1 MAENGEDKLLAV
13 VRHITKTL
21 GKSGTMTDDILQI
34 FSSFD
39 DRLSRDK
46 LSERIGRAAAAAEED
61 GPPGSSDIKRV
72 LRSLDRQISRFVAS
86 ERPIWSNSDESMA
99 FLDAVDSLLSLIRD
113 MDSVTSED
121 KMMIQH
127 AEDLIHQA
135 MIRLKDEFRAL
146 LDSQT
151 GGRPSDPISSSF
163 DSDGED
169 SEGDDQIPVAQPV
182 TDYDVVIDA
191 LPSGTVADLHDIAK
205 RMVAAGFEKECAQ
218 AYSICRR
225 DFLEE
230 SISRL
235 GLRLRTTEEVY
246 GMPWP
251 DIEEEIGRWV
261 KVINVAVR
269 ILFPSER
276 RLCDRVFAGLAAV
289 VRVAVFI
296 LFPSERRLCNR
307 VFAGLAAAGDLSL
320 AETCRGAM
328 RRLLAFPEAAAT
340 ASRSPERLFGLM
352 DVYEALR
359 ELVPEIA
366 SVFSG
371 ESSSVLPPPVR
382 RRRRPVAAAVRD
394 VFAELEN
401 RIRRDPVA
409 PPVAGGGLH
418 PMTRYVVNYLRAA
431 CRSRRT
437 LEEIMN
443 EDGGAAAGDQI
454 GWAMDLLLGNLE
466 SKSKCYRNPAQS
478 FLFLLNNGWYISQKV
493 KDGELGILLGEDW
506 IRGQTASVRRWRSSY
521 QRTTWGEVIDLL
533 NASREAS
540 SGSFSPAPASSL
552 GEKLQLFNELFGETY
567 RNQTGW
573 VVADERLATELRASA
588 IELVLPAYQSF
599 LRRLRS
605 SPAPEKSLGR
615 LVMYSPAD
623 VRARINRLFK
633 WSARNL

>member
-1 MAENGEDKLLAV
+1 MHPLEAE
-13 VRHITKTL
+13 
-21 GKSGTMTDDILQI
+21 
-34 FSSFD
+34 
-39 DRLSRDK
+39 
-46 LSERIGRAAAAAEED
+46 
-61 GPPGSSDIKRV
+61 
-72 LRSLDRQISRFVAS
+72 LRSLLEAQNGFSPVDGAGDDDD
-86 ERPIWSNSDESMA
+86 DEIP
-99 FLDAVDSLLSLIRD
+99 V
-113 MDSVTSED
+113 
-121 KMMIQH
+121 
-127 AEDLIHQA
+127 
-135 MIRLKDEFRAL
+135 
-146 LDSQT
+146 
-151 GGRPSDPISSSF
+151 GRPVP
-163 DSDGED
+163 EY
-169 SEGDDQIPVAQPV
+169 AA
-182 TDYDVVIDA
+182 VIDA
-191 LPSGTVADLHDIAK
+191 FPSATVADIHAVVK
-205 RMVAAGFEKECAQ
+205 RMVAAGLGEECLR
-218 AYSICRR
+218 AYSTCRG
-225 DFLEE
+225 DFLQE

-235 GLRLRTTEEVY
+235 GFRH
-246 GMPWP
+246 GPPWP
-251 DIEEEIGRWV
+251 AAEEEIARWV
-261 KVINVAVR
+261 
-269 ILFPSER
+269 E
-276 RLCDRVFAGLAAV
+276 V

-328 RRLLAFPEAAAT
+328 RRLFAFPEAAAT

-371 ESSSVLPPPVR
+371 ESSSVLLLQSAAAGAR
-382 RRRRPVAAAVRD
+382 LAAAVRD

-605 SPAPEKSLGR
+605 SPALEKSLGR

>member
-289 VRVAVFI
+289 A
-296 LFPSERRLCNR
+296 
-307 VFAGLAAAGDLSL
+307 DLSL
-320 AETCRGAM
+320 AEVCRGPAM
-328 RRLLAFPEAAAT
+328 QLLGFADAVAVGGKA
-340 ASRSPERLFGLM
+340 PERLFRTL
-352 DVYEALR
+352 DLYEALR
-359 ELVPEIA
+359 DLIPEIDL
-366 SVFSG
+366 VFPDQYCSFIRFESG
-371 ESSSVLPPPVR
+371 TTCSRLGGAIR
-382 RRRRPVAAAVRD
+382 GI
-394 VFAELEN
+394 FTELEN
-401 RIRRDPVA
+401 RIRRDPVKSA
-409 PPVAGGGLH
+409 VQGGGGHH
-418 PMTRYVVNYLRAA
+418 PITRYVLNYLRAA
-431 CRSRRT
+431 CESRQA
-437 LEEIMN
+437 LEVIMY
-443 EDGGAAAGDQI
+443 EDEGGPVPGDQEI
-454 GWAMDLLLGNLE
+454 LSSSLSVRIAWTMDLLQENLDA
-466 SKSKCYRNPAQS
+466 KSRVYEAPGQN
-478 FLFLLNNGWYISQKV
+478 FVFLLNNGWYIIQKV
-493 KDGELGILLGEDW
+493 KDSEVRLLLGEDW
-506 IRGQTASVRRWRSSY
+506 IRRQIVRVRQWRNSY
-521 QRTTWGEVIDLL
+521 QKATWGKVIEVLQIAGL
-533 NASREAS
+533 
-540 SGSFSPAPASSL
+540 SGLSSSL
-552 GEKLQLFNELFGETY
+552 VVRSLRDKLHMFNVYFEEIY
-567 RNQTGW
+567 RTQKGW
-573 VVADERLATELRASA
+573 VVVDEHLRADLRKSVMQA
-588 IELVLPAYQSF
+588 VLPAYQRF
-599 LRRLRS
+599 LERLMSLEAAKDLEKYVNYSVDGVEACIGELFQGNLRS
-605 SPAPEKSLGR
+605 
-615 LVMYSPAD
+615 
-623 VRARINRLFK
+623 
-633 WSARNL
+633 